1 MKYIDKY
8 SRHKE
13 AHDFNVQFLKFLR
26 EQGSSS
32 LNGRNAFEKFK
43 EKYGRRNDSRGWRH
57 LLYEEQDGRCCY
69 CMRRL
74 SDKKGE
80 VSYEHVIPCS
90 LKGELGQKEY
100 AYYAEQAPAL
110 RDFVEME
117 DVFAE
122 REFVS
127 VEDWDRQEKM
137 PHTIALANLL
147 AACNGKRELRS
158 DDAAAEGMRQIDE
171 CGCYFNN
178 YRSNDRILPVMLME
192 DVEAVYI
199 PNGNLTFPEFMTD
212 NEESSVYDEP
222 YDELLKKIVDRTDGL
237 NHKTLQEVRSIWY
250 HISRTAYRPEDIQ
263 SIYKLPDKMKR
274 SRELIKI
281 FKEAYRGKGKDLEEE
296 PPDEVLKYALIP
308 KKGRTK
314 DFYLSTLLAYDWFYD
329 YYRGGENAL
338 YRSAA
343 WIDA

>member
-1 MKYIDKY
+1 MKYVDKY
-8 SRHKE
+8 SRHEE
-13 AHDFNVQFLKFLR
+13 AHDFNVRYLKNRF
-26 EQGSSS
+26 GKSFP
-32 LNGRNAFEKFK
+32 NGREPYKKFK
-43 EKYGRRNDSRGWRH
+43 RKYGGDNEHPGWKH
-57 LLYEEQDGRCCY
+57 LLLEEQDGRCCY

-74 SDKKGE
+74 SEEKE
-80 VSYEHVIPCS
+80 AVNYEHVIPCS
-90 LKGELGQKEY
+90 LEGKRGQEEY

-110 RDFVEME
+110 RDFVEMA

-122 REFVS
+122 REFAS
-127 VEDWDRQEKM
+127 VDDLDRLEKM

-158 DDAAAEGMRQIDE
+158 DDAAAEGKRQIDE
-171 CGCYFNN
+171 YGCYFNN

-192 DVEAVYI
+192 DVEAVYT

-308 KKGRTK
+308 QKDRTK

-329 YYRGGENAL
+329 YYRGENAL
-338 YRSAA
+338 HRSATSGLTA
-343 WIDA
+343 EK